1 MAITVYYIAMRAK
14 NNLRIAAKNNQTW
27 RYYMA
32 NLTIENM
39 ALNQIRAYA
48 KNAKNHPEGQIQ
60 QIAASIRK
68 FGFNNPILVDENLEI
83 IAGHGRVAAAQIL
96 GLKTVPAIRLSHLS
110 DAQKRAYRL
119 ADNKIAENG
128 GWNADLL
135 RLEISELEQ
144 ICGDLDISLTGFS
157 DVELDVLAMGDKPI
171 ADPKANN
178 VPYIPEN
185 EIVTCPGD
193 VWCIGDH
200 RIICGNS
207 LDGDAFKKLLSD
219 RQVDM
224 VLQDPP
230 YNVKI
235 SGHVCGAGNI
245 HHKEFMM
252 ASGEMTSDE
261 FTQFLR
267 KNFEL
272 CAKYSRPGALHY
284 NFMDWRHMGEIL
296 TAGNDVF
303 SNLVNMCVWCKSSGG
318 MGSLYRSQ
326 HELCFVFKNGKESHV
341 NNVNLGKNGRYRT
354 NVWQYAGVNAFGR
367 HKADIKMHP
376 TVKPVEMLKDAILD
390 VTRRGDVVLDTFLG
404 SGSTLI
410 AAHQSKRVCYGIE
423 LEPLYVDTTIRR
435 FLEMFHID
443 AIHQS
448 SGKTYSELLTAKQ
461 EVA

>member
-1 MAITVYYIAMRAK
+1 MG
-14 NNLRIAAKNNQTW
+14 L
-27 RYYMA
+27 
-32 NLTIENM
+32 LSIENI
-39 ALNQIRAYA
+39 ALNQICAYA
-48 KNAKNHPEGQIQ
+48 KNAKNHPEGQVQ
-60 QIAASIRK
+60 QIAASIRQ

-96 GLKTVPAIRLSHLS
+96 GMDTVPVIRLSHLS
-110 DAQKRAYRL
+110 DVQKRAYRL

-144 ICGDLDISLTGFS
+144 ICDDLDISVTGFS
-157 DVELDVLAMGDKPI
+157 DVELDVLAVGDKPA
-171 ADPKANN
+171 ADPKANS

-185 EIVTCPGD
+185 EIVTRPGD

-200 RIICGNS
+200 QIICGNS
-207 LDGDAFKKLLSD
+207 LDAATFETLMGT
-219 RQVDM
+219 RQADM

-235 SGHVCGAGNI
+235 SGHVCGSGAV
-245 HHKEFMM
+245 HHKEFQM
-252 ASGEMTSDE
+252 ASGEMSKDE

-272 CAKYSRPGALHY
+272 CAKHSRPGALQY

-296 TAGNDVF
+296 AAGNDVF
-303 SNLVNMCVWCKSSGG
+303 SELINMCVWCKSSGG

-390 VTRRGDVVLDTFLG
+390 VTRRGDIVLDTFLG

-443 AIHQS
+443 AVHQS
-448 SGKTYSELLTAKQ
+448 TGKTYSELLTEKQ

>member
-1 MAITVYYIAMRAK
+1 MCIK
-14 NNLRIAAKNNQTW
+14 
-27 RYYMA
+27 
-32 NLTIENM
+32 IENV

-48 KNAKNHPEGQIQ
+48 KNAKNHPESQIQ
-60 QIAASIRK
+60 QIAASIRQ
-68 FGFNNPILVDENLEI
+68 FGFNNPILADENLEI
-83 IAGHGRVAAAQIL
+83 IAGHGRMAAAQIL
-96 GLKTVPAIRLSHLS
+96 GLDTVPVIRLAHLS
-110 DAQKRAYRL
+110 EAQKRAYRL

-157 DVELDVLAMGDKPI
+157 DVELDVLSMDDRQA

-178 VPYIPEN
+178 VPYVPEN
-185 EIVTCPGD
+185 EIVTRPGD
-193 VWCIGDH
+193 VWCISDH

-207 LDGDAFKKLLSD
+207 LDAETFEKLLGT
-219 RQVDM
+219 RQADM

-235 SGHVCGAGNI
+235 SGHVCGSGNVQ
-245 HHKEFMM
+245 HKEFQM
-252 ASGEMTSDE
+252 ASGEMSTDE

-272 CAKYSRPGALHY
+272 CAKHSRPGALQY

-296 TAGNDVF
+296 AAGTGAF
-303 SNLVNMCVWCKSSGG
+303 SGLINMCVWCKSSGG

-326 HELCFVFKNGKESHV
+326 HELCFIFKNGEDAHV
-341 NNVNLGKNGRYRT
+341 NNVKLGSNGRYRT

-367 HKADIKMHP
+367 HKNDIKMHP

-390 VTRRGDVVLDTFLG
+390 VTRRGDIVLDAFLG

-423 LEPLYVDTTIRR
+423 LDPLYVDTSIRR
-435 FLEMFHID
+435 FFDLFGID
-443 AIHQS
+443 AIHEA
-448 SGKTYSELLTAKQ
+448 SGKTYSELLAIRR

>member
-1 MAITVYYIAMRAK
+1 MAITVYYIAIRAK

-32 NLTIENM
+32 NLIIENM
-39 ALNQIRAYA
+39 ALNQIRAYE
-48 KNAKNHPEGQIQ
+48 KNAKSHPEGQIQ
-60 QIAASIRK
+60 QIAASILQ

-83 IAGHGRVAAAQIL
+83 IAGHGRMDAAQIL
-96 GLKTVPAIRLSHLS
+96 GLETVPVIRLSHLS
-110 DAQKRAYRL
+110 EAQKRAYRL

-144 ICGDLDISLTGFS
+144 ICDDMDISITGFT
-157 DVELDVLAMGDKPI
+157 DVELDILAMDDRTTVASKV
-171 ADPKANN
+171 NN

-185 EIVTCPGD
+185 EIVTRLCD
-193 VWCIGDH
+193 VWRIGDH

-207 LDGDAFKKLLSD
+207 LDGNAFEKLLGN
-219 RQVDM
+219 RLADM

-235 SGHVCGAGNI
+235 SGHVCGAGNV

-284 NFMDWRHMGEIL
+284 NFMDWRHIGEIL
-296 TAGNDVF
+296 AAGNDAF
-303 SNLVNMCVWCKSSGG
+303 NNLVNMCVWCKTSGG

-326 HELCFVFKNGKESHV
+326 HELCFIFKNGEDAHV
-341 NNVNLGKNGRYRT
+341 NNVKLGSNGRYRT

-367 HKADIKMHP
+367 HKNDIKMHP

-390 VTRRGDVVLDTFLG
+390 VTRRGDIVLDAFLG

-423 LEPLYVDTTIRR
+423 LDPLYVDTSIRR
-435 FLEMFHID
+435 FFDLFGID
-443 AIHQS
+443 AIHEA
-448 SGKTYSELLTAKQ
+448 SGKTYSELLAIRR
-461 EVA
+461 EGA

>member
-1 MAITVYYIAMRAK
+1 MKT
-14 NNLRIAAKNNQTW
+14 
-27 RYYMA
+27 
-32 NLTIENM
+32 LTIENV

-48 KNAKNHPEGQIQ
+48 KNAKNHPESQIQ
-60 QIAASIRK
+60 QIAASIQQ

-83 IAGHGRVAAAQIL
+83 IAGHGRMAAAQVL
-96 GLKTVPAIRLSHLS
+96 GLDTVPVIRLAHLS
-110 DAQKRAYRL
+110 ETQKRAYRL

-144 ICGDLDISLTGFS
+144 ICGDMDVSITGFS
-157 DVELDVLAMGDKPI
+157 DVELDILTMDNRTT
-171 ADPKANN
+171 ADSKANN

-185 EIVTCPGD
+185 EIVTRPGD

-207 LDGDAFKKLLSD
+207 LDAVTFETLLGT
-219 RQVDM
+219 RQADM

-235 SGHVCGAGNI
+235 SGHVCGSGNI
-245 HHKEFMM
+245 RHKEFKM
-252 ASGEMTSDE
+252 ASGEMSTDE
-261 FTQFLR
+261 FMQFLY

-272 CAKYSRPGALHY
+272 CAKYSRHGALQY

-296 TAGNDVF
+296 SAGSNVF
-303 SNLVNMCVWCKSSGG
+303 SSLINMCVWCKTSGG

-326 HELCFVFKNGKESHV
+326 HELCFIFKNGKESHT
-341 NNVNLGKNGRYRT
+341 NNVQLGKNGRYRT

-367 HKADIKMHP
+367 HRSDIQMHP

-390 VTRRGDVVLDTFLG
+390 VTRRDDVVLDTFLG

-410 AAHQSKRVCYGIE
+410 AAHQSKRICYGIE
-423 LEPLYVDTTIRR
+423 LEPLYVDTAIRR

-443 AIHQS
+443 AVHLA
-448 SGKTYSELLTAKQ
+448 SGKTYSELLTAKR
-461 EVA
+461 EVS

>member
-1 MAITVYYIAMRAK
+1 
-14 NNLRIAAKNNQTW
+14 
-27 RYYMA
+27 
-32 NLTIENM
+32 
-39 ALNQIRAYA
+39 
-48 KNAKNHPEGQIQ
+48 
-60 QIAASIRK
+60 
-68 FGFNNPILVDENLEI
+68 
-83 IAGHGRVAAAQIL
+83 
-96 GLKTVPAIRLSHLS
+96 
-110 DAQKRAYRL
+110 
-119 ADNKIAENG
+119 
-128 GWNADLL
+128 
-135 RLEISELEQ
+135 
-144 ICGDLDISLTGFS
+144 
-157 DVELDVLAMGDKPI
+157 
-171 ADPKANN
+171 
-178 VPYIPEN
+178 
-185 EIVTCPGD
+185 
-193 VWCIGDH
+193 
-200 RIICGNS
+200 
-207 LDGDAFKKLLSD
+207 
-219 RQVDM
+219 M

-235 SGHVCGAGNI
+235 SGHVCGSGAV
-245 HHKEFMM
+245 HHKEFQM
-252 ASGEMTSDE
+252 ASGEMSKDE

-272 CAKYSRPGALHY
+272 CAKHSRPRALQY

-296 TAGNDVF
+296 AAGNDAF
-303 SNLVNMCVWCKSSGG
+303 SELINMCVWCKSSGG

-390 VTRRGDVVLDTFLG
+390 VTRRGDIVLDTFLG

-443 AIHQS
+443 AVHQS
-448 SGKTYSELLTAKQ
+448 TGKTYSELLTEKQ

>member
-1 MAITVYYIAMRAK
+1 
-14 NNLRIAAKNNQTW
+14 
-27 RYYMA
+27 MA
-32 NLTIENM
+32 NLIIENM
-39 ALNQIRAYA
+39 ALNQIRAYE
-48 KNAKNHPEGQIQ
+48 KNAKSHPEGQIQ
-60 QIAASIRK
+60 QIAASILQ

-83 IAGHGRVAAAQIL
+83 IAGHGRMDAAQIL
-96 GLKTVPAIRLSHLS
+96 GLETVPVIRLSHLS
-110 DAQKRAYRL
+110 EAQKRAYRL

-144 ICGDLDISLTGFS
+144 ICDDMDISITGFT
-157 DVELDVLAMGDKPI
+157 DVELDILAMDDRTTVASKV
-171 ADPKANN
+171 NN

-185 EIVTCPGD
+185 EIVTRLCD
-193 VWCIGDH
+193 VWRIGDH

-207 LDGDAFKKLLSD
+207 LDGNAFEKLLGN
-219 RQVDM
+219 RLADM

-235 SGHVCGAGNI
+235 SGHVCGAGNV

-284 NFMDWRHMGEIL
+284 NFMDWRHIGEIL
-296 TAGNDVF
+296 AAGNDAF
-303 SNLVNMCVWCKSSGG
+303 NNLVNMCVWCKTSGG

-326 HELCFVFKNGKESHV
+326 HELCFIFKNGEDAHV
-341 NNVNLGKNGRYRT
+341 NNVKLGSNGRYRT

-367 HKADIKMHP
+367 HKNDIKMHP

-390 VTRRGDVVLDTFLG
+390 VTRRGDIVLDAFLG

-423 LEPLYVDTTIRR
+423 LDPLYVDTSIRR
-435 FLEMFHID
+435 FFDLFGID
-443 AIHQS
+443 AIHEA
-448 SGKTYSELLTAKQ
+448 SGKTYSELLAIRR
-461 EVA
+461 EGA

>member
-1 MAITVYYIAMRAK
+1 
-14 NNLRIAAKNNQTW
+14 
-27 RYYMA
+27 MA

-39 ALNQIRAYA
+39 ALNQIRAYV
-48 KNAKNHPEGQIQ
+48 KNAKSHPEGQIQ
-60 QIAASIRK
+60 QIAASIRQ
-68 FGFNNPILVDENLEI
+68 FGFNNPILVDDNLEI
-83 IAGHGRVAAAQIL
+83 IAGHGRMAAAHVL
-96 GLKTVPAIRLSHLS
+96 ELDTVPVIRLAHLS
-110 DAQKRAYRL
+110 EAQKRAYRL

-157 DVELDVLAMGDKPI
+157 DVELDVLSMDDKSV

-178 VPYIPEN
+178 VPYIPES

-193 VWCIGDH
+193 VWCIGAH

-207 LDGDAFKKLLSD
+207 LNAETFETLLGT
-219 RQVDM
+219 RQADM

-235 SGHVCGAGNI
+235 SGHVCGSGNVR
-245 HHKEFMM
+245 HKEFQM
-252 ASGEMTSDE
+252 ASGEMSTDE

-267 KNFEL
+267 KNFDL
-272 CAKYSRPGALHY
+272 CAKYSRSGALQY

-296 TAGNDVF
+296 AAGTGAF
-303 SNLVNMCVWCKSSGG
+303 SGLINMCVWCKSSGG

-326 HELCFVFKNGKESHV
+326 HELCFIFKNGEDAHV
-341 NNVNLGKNGRYRT
+341 NNVKLGSNGRYRT

-367 HKADIKMHP
+367 HKNDIKMHP

-390 VTRRGDVVLDTFLG
+390 VTRRGDIVLDAFLG

-423 LEPLYVDTTIRR
+423 LDPLYVDTSIHR
-435 FLEMFHID
+435 FFDLFGID
-443 AIHQS
+443 AIHEA
-448 SGKTYSELLTAKQ
+448 SGKTYSELLAIRR

>member
-1 MAITVYYIAMRAK
+1 MAITVYYIAIRAK

-39 ALNQIRAYA
+39 ALNQIRAYV
-48 KNAKNHPEGQIQ
+48 KNAKSHPEGQIQ
-60 QIAASIRK
+60 QIAASIRQ
-68 FGFNNPILVDENLEI
+68 FGFNNPILVDDNLEI
-83 IAGHGRVAAAQIL
+83 IAGHGRMAAAHVL
-96 GLKTVPAIRLSHLS
+96 ELDTVPVIRLAHLS
-110 DAQKRAYRL
+110 EAQKRAYRL

-157 DVELDVLAMGDKPI
+157 DVELDVLSMDDKPV

-178 VPYIPEN
+178 VPYIPES

-193 VWCIGDH
+193 VWCIGAH

-207 LDGDAFKKLLSD
+207 LNAETFETLLGT
-219 RQVDM
+219 RQADM

-235 SGHVCGAGNI
+235 SGHVCGSGNVR
-245 HHKEFMM
+245 HKEFQM
-252 ASGEMTSDE
+252 ASGEMSTDE

-267 KNFEL
+267 KNFDL
-272 CAKYSRPGALHY
+272 CAKYSRPGALQY

-296 TAGNDVF
+296 AAGTGAF
-303 SNLVNMCVWCKSSGG
+303 SGLINMCVWCKSSGG

-326 HELCFVFKNGKESHV
+326 HELCFIFKNGEDVHV
-341 NNVNLGKNGRYRT
+341 NNVKLGSNGRYRT

-367 HKADIKMHP
+367 HKNDIKMHP

-390 VTRRGDVVLDTFLG
+390 VTRRCDIVLDAFLG

-423 LEPLYVDTTIRR
+423 LDPLYVDTSIHR
-435 FLEMFHID
+435 FFDLFGID
-443 AIHQS
+443 AIHEA
-448 SGKTYSELLTAKQ
+448 SGKTYSELLAIRR

>member
-1 MAITVYYIAMRAK
+1 MKT
-14 NNLRIAAKNNQTW
+14 
-27 RYYMA
+27 
-32 NLTIENM
+32 LTIENV
-39 ALNQIRAYA
+39 ALGQIRAYV
-48 KNAKNHPEGQIQ
+48 KNAKNHPESQIQ
-60 QIAASIRK
+60 QIAASIQQ

-83 IAGHGRVAAAQIL
+83 IAGHGRMAAAQLL
-96 GLKTVPAIRLSHLS
+96 GLDTVPVIRLAHLS
-110 DAQKRAYRL
+110 DAPKRAYRL

-144 ICGDLDISLTGFS
+144 ICGDMDVSIPGFS
-157 DVELDVLAMGDKPI
+157 DVELDVLTMDNRTT
-171 ADPKANN
+171 ADSKANN

-185 EIVTCPGD
+185 EIVTRPGD

-207 LDGDAFKKLLSD
+207 MDAATFETLLGT
-219 RQVDM
+219 RQADM

-235 SGHVCGAGNI
+235 SGHVCGSGNI
-245 HHKEFMM
+245 RHKEFKM
-252 ASGEMTSDE
+252 ASGEMSTDE
-261 FTQFLR
+261 FMQFLH

-272 CAKYSRPGALHY
+272 CAKYSRHGALQY

-296 TAGNDVF
+296 SAGSNVF
-303 SNLVNMCVWCKSSGG
+303 SSLINMCVWCKTSGG

-326 HELCFVFKNGKESHV
+326 HELCFIFKNGKESHT
-341 NNVNLGKNGRYRT
+341 NNVQLGKNGRYRT

-367 HKADIKMHP
+367 HRSDIQMHP

-410 AAHQSKRVCYGIE
+410 AAHQSKRICYGIE
-423 LEPLYVDTTIRR
+423 LEPLYVDTAIRR

-443 AIHQS
+443 AVHQAT
-448 SGKTYSELLTAKQ
+448 GKTYSELLTVKR
-461 EVA
+461 EVS

>member
-1 MAITVYYIAMRAK
+1 MYIK
-14 NNLRIAAKNNQTW
+14 
-27 RYYMA
+27 
-32 NLTIENM
+32 IENL

-48 KNAKNHPEGQIQ
+48 KNAKNHPESQIQ
-60 QIAASIRK
+60 QIAASIRQ

-83 IAGHGRVAAAQIL
+83 IAGHGRIAAAHVL
-96 GLKTVPAIRLSHLS
+96 RLDTVPVIRLAHLS
-110 DAQKRAYRL
+110 EAQKRAYRL

-144 ICGDLDISLTGFS
+144 ISGDLDISLTGFS
-157 DVELDVLAMGDKPI
+157 DVELDVLSMDDKPV

-178 VPYIPEN
+178 VPYIPES
-185 EIVTCPGD
+185 EIVTRPGD

-200 RIICGNS
+200 RIICGNN
-207 LDGDAFKKLLSD
+207 LNAEIFETLLGTH
-219 RQVDM
+219 QADM

-235 SGHVCGAGNI
+235 SGHVCGSGNVQ
-245 HHKEFMM
+245 HKEFQM
-252 ASGEMTSDE
+252 ASGEMSADE

-267 KNFEL
+267 KNFDL
-272 CAKYSRPGALHY
+272 CAKHSRPGALQY

-296 TAGNDVF
+296 AAGTGAF
-303 SNLVNMCVWCKSSGG
+303 SGLINMCVWCKSSGG
-318 MGSLYRSQ
+318 MDSLYRSQ
-326 HELCFVFKNGKESHV
+326 HELCFIFKNGKESHV
-341 NNVNLGKNGRYRT
+341 NNVHLGKNGRYRT

-390 VTRRGDVVLDTFLG
+390 VTRRGDIVLDTFLG

-423 LEPLYVDTTIRR
+423 LEPLYVDTAIRR

-443 AIHQS
+443 AVHQAT
-448 SGKTYSELLTAKQ
+448 GKTYSELLTTKR

>member
-1 MAITVYYIAMRAK
+1 MAITVYYIAIRAK

-39 ALNQIRAYA
+39 ALNQIRAYT
-48 KNAKNHPEGQIQ
+48 KNAKSHPEGQIQ
-60 QIAASIRK
+60 QIAASIRQ

-83 IAGHGRVAAAQIL
+83 IAGHGRMDAAQIL
-96 GLKTVPAIRLSHLS
+96 GLETVPVIRLSHLS
-110 DAQKRAYRL
+110 EAQKRAYRL

-144 ICGDLDISLTGFS
+144 ICDDMDISITGFT
-157 DVELDVLAMGDKPI
+157 DVELDILAMDDRTTVASKV
-171 ADPKANN
+171 NN

-185 EIVTCPGD
+185 EIVTRLGD
-193 VWCIGDH
+193 VWRIGDH

-207 LDGDAFKKLLSD
+207 LDGNAFEKLLGN
-219 RQVDM
+219 RLADM

-235 SGHVCGAGNI
+235 SGHVCGSGNVR
-245 HHKEFMM
+245 HKEFQM
-252 ASGEMTSDE
+252 ASGEMSTDE

-267 KNFEL
+267 KNFDL
-272 CAKYSRPGALHY
+272 CAKHSRPGALQY

-296 TAGNDVF
+296 AAGNGVF
-303 SNLVNMCVWCKSSGG
+303 ANLVNMCVWCKSSGG

-326 HELCFVFKNGKESHV
+326 HELCFIFKNGKDAHI
-341 NNVNLGKNGRYRT
+341 NNVKLGANGRYRT

-390 VTRRGDVVLDTFLG
+390 VTRRDYVVLDTFLG

-410 AAHQSKRVCYGIE
+410 AAHQAKRVCYGIE
-423 LEPLYVDTTIRR
+423 LDPLYVDTSIRR
-435 FLEMFHID
+435 FLDLFGID
-443 AIHQS
+443 AIHET
-448 SGKTYSELLTAKQ
+448 SGKTYSELLAIQ
-461 EVA
+461 REVA

>member
-1 MAITVYYIAMRAK
+1 
-14 NNLRIAAKNNQTW
+14 
-27 RYYMA
+27 MA

-48 KNAKNHPEGQIQ
+48 KNAKSHPEGQIQ
-60 QIAASIRK
+60 QIAASIRQ

-83 IAGHGRVAAAQIL
+83 IAGHGRMDAAQIL
-96 GLKTVPAIRLSHLS
+96 GLETVPVIRLSHLS
-110 DAQKRAYRL
+110 EAQKRAYRL

-144 ICGDLDISLTGFS
+144 ICDDMDISITGFTDVDLDI
-157 DVELDVLAMGDKPI
+157 LAMDDRPTAASKV
-171 ADPKANN
+171 NN

-185 EIVTCPGD
+185 EIVTRFGD
-193 VWCIGDH
+193 VWRIGDH

-207 LDGDAFKKLLSD
+207 LDSGAFERLLGN
-219 RQVDM
+219 RQADM

-235 SGHVCGAGNI
+235 SGHVCGAGNV

-296 TAGNDVF
+296 TAGNGAF
-303 SNLVNMCVWCKSSGG
+303 NNLVNMCVWCKTSGG

-326 HELCFVFKNGKESHV
+326 HELCFIFKNGKEAHI
-341 NNVNLGKNGRYRT
+341 NNVKLGSNGRYRT

-367 HKADIKMHP
+367 HKNDIKMHP

-390 VTRRGDVVLDTFLG
+390 VTRRGDIVLDAFLG

-423 LEPLYVDTTIRR
+423 LDPLYVDTSIRR
-435 FLEMFHID
+435 FFDLFGID
-443 AIHQS
+443 AIHEA
-448 SGKTYSELLTAKQ
+448 SGKTYSELLATRR

>member
-1 MAITVYYIAMRAK
+1 MG
-14 NNLRIAAKNNQTW
+14 L
-27 RYYMA
+27 
-32 NLTIENM
+32 LSIENI

-48 KNAKNHPEGQIQ
+48 KNAKNHPEVQVQ
-60 QIAASIRK
+60 QIAASIRQ

-96 GLKTVPAIRLSHLS
+96 GLDTVPVIRLSHLS
-110 DAQKRAYRL
+110 DVQKRAYRL
-119 ADNKIAENG
+119 ADNKITENG

-144 ICGDLDISLTGFS
+144 ICGDLDISVTGFS
-157 DVELDVLAMGDKPI
+157 DVELDVLGVGDKPI
-171 ADPKANN
+171 ADPKANSI
-178 VPYIPEN
+178 PYISEN
-185 EIVTCPGD
+185 EIVTRPGD
-193 VWCIGDH
+193 VWCLGDH
-200 RIICGNS
+200 QIICGNS
-207 LDGDAFKKLLSD
+207 LDAATFETLLGT
-219 RQVDM
+219 RHADM

-235 SGHVCGAGNI
+235 SGHVCGAGNV

-261 FTQFLR
+261 FTRFLR

-272 CAKYSRPGALHY
+272 CAKYARPGALHY
-284 NFMDWRHMGEIL
+284 NFMDWRHIGEIL
-296 TAGNDVF
+296 AAGKGAFN
-303 SNLVNMCVWCKSSGG
+303 NLVNMCVWCKSSGG

-326 HELCFVFKNGKESHV
+326 HELCFIFKKGKDAHI
-341 NNVNLGKNGRYRT
+341 NNVKLGSNGRYRT

-367 HKADIKMHP
+367 HKNDIKMHP

-390 VTRRGDVVLDTFLG
+390 VTRRGDIVLDAFLG

-423 LEPLYVDTTIRR
+423 LDPLYVDTSIRR
-435 FLEMFHID
+435 FFDLFGID
-443 AIHQS
+443 AIHEA
-448 SGKTYSELLTAKQ
+448 SGKTYSELLAIRR

>member
-1 MAITVYYIAMRAK
+1 
-14 NNLRIAAKNNQTW
+14 
-27 RYYMA
+27 MA
-32 NLTIENM
+32 NLIIENM
-39 ALNQIRAYA
+39 ALNQIRAYE
-48 KNAKNHPEGQIQ
+48 KNAKSHPEGQIQ
-60 QIAASIRK
+60 QIAASILQ

-83 IAGHGRVAAAQIL
+83 IAGHGRMDAAQIL
-96 GLKTVPAIRLSHLS
+96 GLETVPVIRLSHLS
-110 DAQKRAYRL
+110 EAQKRAYRL

-144 ICGDLDISLTGFS
+144 ICDDMDISITGFT
-157 DVELDVLAMGDKPI
+157 DVELDILAMDDRTTVASKV
-171 ADPKANN
+171 NN

-185 EIVTCPGD
+185 EIVTRLCD
-193 VWCIGDH
+193 VWRIGDH

-207 LDGDAFKKLLSD
+207 LDGNAFEKLLGN
-219 RQVDM
+219 RLADM

-235 SGHVCGAGNI
+235 SGHVCGAGNV

-261 FTQFLR
+261 FTQVLR

-284 NFMDWRHMGEIL
+284 NFMDWRHIGEIL
-296 TAGNDVF
+296 AAGNDAF
-303 SNLVNMCVWCKSSGG
+303 NNLVNMCVWCKTSGG

-326 HELCFVFKNGKESHV
+326 HELCFIFKNGEDAHV
-341 NNVNLGKNGRYRT
+341 NNVKLGSNGRYRT

-367 HKADIKMHP
+367 HKNDIKMHP

-390 VTRRGDVVLDTFLG
+390 VTRRGDIVLDAFLG

-423 LEPLYVDTTIRR
+423 LDPLYVDTSIRR
-435 FLEMFHID
+435 FFDLFGID
-443 AIHQS
+443 AIHEA
-448 SGKTYSELLTAKQ
+448 SGKTYSELLAIRR
-461 EVA
+461 EGA

>member
-1 MAITVYYIAMRAK
+1 MKT
-14 NNLRIAAKNNQTW
+14 
-27 RYYMA
+27 
-32 NLTIENM
+32 LTIENV
-39 ALNQIRAYA
+39 ALGQIRAYV
-48 KNAKNHPEGQIQ
+48 KNAKNHPESQIQ
-60 QIAASIRK
+60 QIAASIQQ

-83 IAGHGRVAAAQIL
+83 IAGHGRMAAAQIL
-96 GLKTVPAIRLSHLS
+96 GLDTVPVIRLAHLS

-144 ICGDLDISLTGFS
+144 ICGDMDVSIPGFS
-157 DVELDVLAMGDKPI
+157 DVELDVLTMDNRTT
-171 ADPKANN
+171 ADSKANN

-185 EIVTCPGD
+185 EIVTRPGD

-207 LDGDAFKKLLSD
+207 MDAATFETLLGT
-219 RQVDM
+219 RQADM

-235 SGHVCGAGNI
+235 SGHVCGSGNI
-245 HHKEFMM
+245 RHKEFKM
-252 ASGEMTSDE
+252 ASGEMSTDE
-261 FTQFLR
+261 FMQFLH

-272 CAKYSRPGALHY
+272 CAKYSRHGALQY

-296 TAGNDVF
+296 SAGSNVF
-303 SNLVNMCVWCKSSGG
+303 SSLINMCVWCKTSGG

-326 HELCFVFKNGKESHV
+326 HELCFIFKNGKESHT
-341 NNVNLGKNGRYRT
+341 NNVQLGKNGRYRT

-367 HKADIKMHP
+367 HRSDIQMHP

-410 AAHQSKRVCYGIE
+410 AAHQSKRICYGIE
-423 LEPLYVDTTIRR
+423 LEPLYVDTAIRR

-443 AIHQS
+443 AVHQAT
-448 SGKTYSELLTAKQ
+448 GKTYSELLTVKR
-461 EVA
+461 EVS